1 MTEGSPAE
9 YVPFESGFDP
19 GDPVDQA
26 ILATQRAIFPSH
38 GMIPPF

>member
-1 MTEGSPAE
+1 MTEGNPGE
-9 YVPFESGFDP
+9 YVPVESGFDP

-38 GMIPPF
+38 GLMPLF